1 MWGMSRPGIT
11 TVKTGESPTSVPGDP
26 KYIHVMKSK
35 DQSLGAAKHLFATH
49 HWNRRIRHSQSVA
62 RISKGILA
70 RHDACL

>member
-1 MWGMSRPGIT
+1 MNGRNIEG
-11 TVKTGESPTSVPGDP
+11 GER
-26 KYIHVMKSK
+26 
-35 DQSLGAAKHLFATH
+35 LFATH

>member
-1 MWGMSRPGIT
+1 MSRPRIT

-26 KYIHVMKSK
+26 KYIHVLKSK
-35 DQSLGAAKHLFATH
+35 DQSLGAGERLFATH
-49 HWNRRIRHSQSVA
+49 HWNCRMSVA